1 MRKQQAPQ
9 HRRRRLR
16 LAVGTPLA
24 LIAAGVLAYGAVF
37 GTFGGDAE
45 PHAAAAPAPVP
56 GDATTA
62 VAAMQPGW
70 NLGNSLDASPEETS
84 WGQPRTTKNLLD
96 SVRAQG
102 FKSIRIPVTWSDH
115 QGAAPNYT
123 IDPAYV
129 SRVKQVVDW
138 AIADGLYVIIDVH
151 HDSWQWTSKMS
162 TDHDK
167 VLARFDATWR
177 QISAAFRNEPAQ
189 LVFESVNEPQFDNA
203 DNTRKAQ
210 LLNELNASFHKVVR
224 ASGGN
229 NKNRLL
235 MLPTEVCTPDQR
247 LMDSL
252 VTTIKSLHD
261 SRLIATVHY
270 YGYFPFSVNVA
281 GSTRFDAQALGDLDK
296 TFKRMRDTFVAQ
308 GIPVVLG
315 EYGLLG
321 YDNGPGAVERG
332 EMLKYFEALGH
343 AARTNKVTTVLWD
356 NGSFYDRG
364 KLRWKDA
371 GLYRQIK
378 SSWTTRSATASSD
391 SVFVPKSGPVKD
403 RSLTLNLNGATFTAL
418 KQGTT
423 KLVNGRDYT
432 LSGNRLTM
440 KAATLTRLVGDRS
453 PGVNATLQAGFSRG
467 VPWRIQVVTY
477 DTPVQTD
484 TTGTT
489 ASFRIPTQF
498 RGDVLATMQATYAD
512 GGNAGP
518 TSWTPYQQFNTAFAP
533 DYAKKTIRLTPAF
546 LNALKDNTRVK
557 LSFHFWSGATV
568 TYHVTKSGST
578 VTGTTS

>member
-9 HRRRRLR
+9 HRRRRIR
-16 LAVGTPLA
+16 LAVGAPLA

-37 GTFGGDAE
+37 GTFGDDAE
-45 PHAAAAPAPVP
+45 PHAAAAPVPVP
-56 GDATTA
+56 GDATAA

-70 NLGNSLDASPEETS
+70 NLGNSLDAGPEETS
-84 WGQPRTTKNLLD
+84 WGQPRTTKALLD

-115 QGAAPNYT
+115 QGAAPKYT
-123 IDPAYV
+123 IDPAYM

-167 VLARFDATWR
+167 VLARFDATWT
-177 QISAAFRNEPAQ
+177 QIATSFRNEPAQ

-281 GSTRFDAQALGDLDK
+281 GSTRFDAQAQGDLDK

-371 GLYRQIK
+371 GLFRQMK

-423 KLVNGRDYT
+423 KLVSGRDYT
-432 LSGNRLTM
+432 LSGNRLTL

-453 PGVNATLQAGFSRG
+453 SGVNATLQAGFSQG
-467 VPWRIQVVTY
+467 VPWRIQVITY
-477 DTPVQTD
+477 DTPVQSN

-489 ASFRIPTQF
+489 ASFPIPTQF

-533 DYAKKTIRLTPAF
+533 DYAKKSIRLTPAF
-546 LNALKDNTRVK
+546 LNAVKDNTPVK
-557 LSFHFWSGATV
+557 LTFHFWSGATT
-568 TYHVTKSGST
+568 TYHITKSGGT